1 MSGYRFNI
9 NGKEYDVLV
18 KKIDGAEAV
27 VEVNG
32 KEYSVGLESRA
43 VESGTPETGDTGE
56 VRTVVSPL
64 PGVVLDVFVSEGQ
77 RVKKGTRIAV
87 IEAMK
92 MENDILSPRDG
103 TVTSVSIRKGDSI
116 LEGSEIAVIA

>member
-32 KEYSVGLESRA
+32 KVYSVGLESRA
-43 VESGTPETGDTGE
+43 VESGIPETGDAGE
-56 VRTVVSPL
+56 ARAVVAPL
-64 PGVVLDVFVSEGQ
+64 PGVVLDVFVNEGQ
-77 RVKKGTRIAV
+77 RVRKGTRIAV

>member
-43 VESGTPETGDTGE
+43 EESGTPETGDAGE

-64 PGVVLDVFVSEGQ
+64 PGVVLDVFVNEGQ

>member
-18 KKIDGAEAV
+18 RKIDGAEAV

-43 VESGTPETGDTGE
+43 VESGTPETGDAGE
-56 VRTVVSPL
+56 ARAVVSPL
-64 PGVVLDVFVSEGQ
+64 PGVVLDVFVNEGQ